1 MKTTSLSHDDYQ
13 QMKRGFPALSGGKA
27 GSSASRAGSTSS
39 SSLSRKLHD
48 DSAYDPVARTG
59 LLPAGAQTRG
69 FDGLKTYVV
78 GQGGGAS
85 SSLNLSRRLGM
96 VGGRAFEAVVQ
107 PPGSGAD
114 VASRDSNSGLSVKEK
129 QKKRAREE
137 REMREMLRRDGGKS
151 LGAKYLVRNGKAK
164 ISTTDTEAKK
174 KRRKEDQSDDDDDE
188 DSQEE
193 EEGTAT
199 EDSDTKEKRK
209 RKRVFDVKAVRKIGW
224 DPSLIGDASSFSKAK
239 PKVSDPVSGFSARF
253 QLVLIGVS
261 YLSFKFAVR
270 TGGRPSSPQQP
281 HHCSS

>member
-1 MKTTSLSHDDYQ
+1 
-13 QMKRGFPALSGGKA
+13 
-27 GSSASRAGSTSS
+27 
-39 SSLSRKLHD
+39 
-48 DSAYDPVARTG
+48 
-59 LLPAGAQTRG
+59 
-69 FDGLKTYVV
+69 
-78 GQGGGAS
+78 
-85 SSLNLSRRLGM
+85 
-96 VGGRAFEAVVQ
+96 
-107 PPGSGAD
+107 
-114 VASRDSNSGLSVKEK
+114 LSVKEK

-164 ISTTDTEAKK
+164 ISTTESEVMK
-174 KRRKEDQSDDDDDE
+174 KRRKEDQSDDEE

-224 DPSLIGDASSFSKAK
+224 DPSLIGDASSSSKAK

-261 YLSFKFAVR
+261 YLSFKYAVH
-270 TGGRPSSPQQP
+270 TGGRPSPP
-281 HHCSS
+281 